1 MKVAILDDY
10 QNVSM
15 ILGSFERLKKDFD
28 FQVFNQP
35 FENEEQVIEKLKHFE
50 VLLIMRER
58 TPITKKVISNLKNL
72 KLIITS
78 GMRNKSVDFLAAKE
92 KKILICGTDSSSN
105 STAELTWAL
114 ILGLVR
120 NLREETENM
129 YQGYWQST
137 LGFELKGKTLGI
149 IGLGKIGI
157 QVSKVALAFGMN
169 VIAWSENLK
178 ISTENGNK
186 VLAVTKEELLEKSDI
201 ITIHNVLSERTKNL
215 ISKKDFD
222 LMKRT
227 AFLINTSRGPIVN
240 EFDLVE
246 ALEKNV
252 IAGAGLDVY
261 DIEPLPENHKLRFLP
276 NALLLPHLGY
286 VTKENYEVFYAQMAQ
301 NLIAFKEKK
310 PIRVIEVLN

>member
-35 FENEEQVIEKLKHFE
+35 FENEEQVIEKLKYFE

-169 VIAWSENLK
+169 VIAWSDNLK
-178 ISTENGNK
+178 ISTANENK

-215 ISKKDFD
+215 ISKKDFE

-286 VTKENYEVFYAQMAQ
+286 VTKENYEVFYTQMAQ
-301 NLIAFKEKK
+301 NLLAFKEEK
-310 PIRVIEVLN
+310 PIRVIQVLN